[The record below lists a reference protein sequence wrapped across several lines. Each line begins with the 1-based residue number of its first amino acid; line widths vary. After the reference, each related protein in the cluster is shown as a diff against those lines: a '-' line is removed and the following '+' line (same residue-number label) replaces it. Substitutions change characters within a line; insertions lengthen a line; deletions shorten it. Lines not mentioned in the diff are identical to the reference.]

1 LEALG
6 TFFSEKLNRYSS
18 FIKKKKMFQ
27 ENKYPQLIKGGI
39 HTDERGQISFVNDLK
54 FDAIERFYI
63 ISNSA
68 EKPLR
73 AWQGHKIDNKYFY
86 CMQGVIKVHYVKI
99 DDWESPSRDLKV
111 ESVVLSATES
121 IIFHIPEG
129 YANAIESL
137 EVGSKLISFST
148 LPLNRTSEDDVRF
161 ESDMWSVKSLG
172 V

>member
-1 LEALG
+1 M
-6 TFFSEKLNRYSS
+6 SK
-18 FIKKKKMFQ
+18 
-27 ENKYPQLIKGGI
+27 ENKYPRLIKGGI
-39 HTDERGQISFVNDLK
+39 HTDHRGQISFVNAMK

-68 EKPLR
+68 ENPLR

-86 CMQGVIKVHYVKI
+86 CIQGVIRVHYVKI
-99 DDWESPSRDLKV
+99 DNWESPSKDLKV

-121 IIFHIPEG
+121 NVLHIPEG

-148 LPLNRTSEDDVRF
+148 LPLGRTGEDDVRF
-161 ESDMWSVKSLG
+161 PSDMWELVSGEK
-172 V
+172 

>member
-1 LEALG
+1 M
-6 TFFSEKLNRYSS
+6 SK
-18 FIKKKKMFQ
+18 

-39 HTDERGQISFVNDLK
+39 YTDHRGQISFVNDME
-54 FDAIERFYI
+54 FDTIERFYI

-68 EKPLR
+68 ENALR

-86 CMQGVIKVHYVKI
+86 CIQGIIKVHYVKI
-99 DDWESPSRDLKV
+99 DDWESLSKDLKV

-121 IIFHIPEG
+121 NILHIPEG

-148 LPLNRTSEDDVRF
+148 LPLDRISEDDVRF
-161 ESDMWSVKSLG
+161 ESDMWPLDCARDYID
-172 V
+172 